1 MRLDLDGKVA
11 LVSGGSKGIG
21 LAAARHLLA
30 EGCRVAIVSRA
41 QANIDAALAEL
52 GGDVIG
58 IAADLGDA
66 AQAEAALDAIEA
78 QLGGVEILV
87 NSAGAAVQT
96 LPADM
101 TPAVWRAAMDAKYFT
116 YINLIDPAI
125 KRMGARGRG
134 VVVNVIGTGGKV
146 ATATHI
152 AGGAANA
159 ALMLVTAGLARDY
172 APMGVRV
179 VGINPGMT
187 ETDRVARHLH
197 VRAQGEGLSD
207 DEMRARAVAAVPMGR
222 MATPD
227 EIADVVTFL
236 ASARASYVTGVTVS
250 MDGALTPTI
259 L

>member
-1 MRLDLDGKVA
+1 MRLELGGKVA

-21 LAAARHLLA
+21 LAVARQLRA
-30 EGCRVAIVSRA
+30 EGCRVAIISRN
-41 QANIDAALAEL
+41 QANVDAALAEL
-52 GGDVIG
+52 GDDVVG
-58 IAADLGDA
+58 VTADLCDA
-66 AQAEAALDAIEA
+66 VLAEDALDRIEA
-78 QLGGVEILV
+78 RLGAVDILV

-101 TPAVWRAAMDAKYFT
+101 RPAVWRAAMDAKFFA
-116 YINLIDPAI
+116 YINLIDPAVR
-125 KRMGARGRG
+125 RMGARGRG
-134 VVVNVIGTGGKV
+134 VIVNIIGNGGKV
-146 ATATHI
+146 ATTTHV

-159 ALMLVTAGLARDY
+159 ALMLATAGLAKDY

-179 VGINPGMT
+179 VGINPGLT
-187 ETDRVARHLH
+187 ETARVARHIH

-207 DEMRARAVAAVPMGR
+207 DEMRARAVAAIPMGR